1 MGLLYCRY
9 ISVFGIIFFPKQNFG
24 LEYGV
29 ECGLH
34 SKNIVGVTSG
44 LHSINCNGLEC
55 GLHSVS
61 SGVRNAL
68 KIGEVSQLNTN
79 FCFTFS
85 SACFLHWNGTNYK
98 GNSQASPFVTH
109 IPLPCSQPLLMPIA
123 RLPLRIKRATSSSL
137 IRCRSQEVMDVI
149 RPSVAEPVGWTPRS
163 SGYFLAVRG
172 EGVRNRLWRGWS
184 ESCIV
189 T

>member
-1 MGLLYCRY
+1 MDVKRQSL
-9 ISVFGIIFFPKQNFG
+9 SVARVRLSPMLIIMHQKLALTQIFRIK
-24 LEYGV
+24 
-29 ECGLH
+29 LH
-34 SKNIVGVTSG
+34 AQSGTKIVIQYQKYRCS
-44 LHSINCNGLEC
+44 
-55 GLHSVS
+55 
-61 SGVRNAL
+61 
-68 KIGEVSQLNTN
+68 KIGKVSQLNTN

-85 SACFLHWNGTNYK
+85 SACFLHWNGTNYR

-109 IPLPCSQPLLMPIA
+109 IPLPCSQSLLLPIA

-163 SGYFLAVRG
+163 SGYSLAVRG
-172 EGVRNRLWRGWS
+172 EGVRNRRWRGWS